1 MTTQTK
7 VLDAACAAI
16 VATMLGGIESEANVR
31 DDVTSRLDAASLTAW
46 SICRD
51 AVIGLLSGDLDMAGL
66 VLDDVR
72 DTCKEAR
79 KTRQTMG
86 RGVQYAADLRR
97 AITLKKAG
105 VELPEELKTA
115 TRSAWN
121 DAAVWA
127 EAGIL
132 KASGKAKGSKAAKPE
147 GEEGEEGEAVSDAV
161 KPDAALSG
169 LMAIVGQLRGP
180 FRAEWLKEAE
190 MAAVSILAKQAAAT
204 GSGSAAAAVVA
215 KPEAKPEARKGK
227 GRKAA

>member
-1 MTTQTK
+1 MTTVK

-16 VATMLGGIESEANVR
+16 VSAMLGGIESEANVR
-31 DDVTSRLDAASLTAW
+31 DDVTNRLDAASLTAW
-46 SICRD
+46 GICRD

-97 AITLKKAG
+97 AVTLKKAG

-132 KASGKAKGSKAAKPE
+132 KASGKAKGSKAAKPGGGE
-147 GEEGEEGEAVSDAV
+147 GEEAGEDVSTAV
-161 KPDAALSG
+161 KPDAALAS
-169 LMAIVGQLRGP
+169 LMRVVGQLHGP
-180 FRAEWLKEAE
+180 FRVEFLKEAE
-190 MAAVSILAKQAAAT
+190 MLAVSILAKQAAAT
-204 GSGSAAAAVVA
+204 GSGPAAATVAA
-215 KPEAKPEARKGK
+215 KPEAKPEAKGK